1 MSSFTSDNENNQNEN
16 NERQGENLNISKR
29 KKGGFQKKSQVWD
42 WFKSEGKVV
51 ICQIEVIT
59 G

>member
-29 KKGGFQKKSQVWD
+29 KKGGFQKKS
-42 WFKSEGKVV
+42 
-51 ICQIEVIT
+51 
-59 G
+59 